1 MGMDCSLPLFT
12 LAGVMARSKNLSG
25 SGRVARDGFF
35 YDGGTLPL
43 ELRLAQYLRP
53 FQDSL

>member
-12 LAGVMARSKNLSG
+12 LARVMARLKNISD
-25 SGRVARDGFF
+25 SRRVARDGFF